1 MLLEMMNNHRSHSI
15 CFLVP
20 FIHGIFIL
28 LFKRFHAVIV
38 ILQIWYGKLVVVTWE
53 KVLSKE
59 YLTESVFDIIITVVF
74 EEEDCVSGAKYRTF

>member
-1 MLLEMMNNHRSHSI
+1 M
-15 CFLVP
+15 
-20 FIHGIFIL
+20 
-28 LFKRFHAVIV
+28 
-38 ILQIWYGKLVVVTWE
+38 QIWYGKLVVVTWE